1 MFTDDALDFIVDKAV
16 EYKLGARG
24 LRSIVESVMTEPMF
38 EIPSTKK
45 KILVVDK
52 EYAQKQIEKT
62 NLNILSNK
70 MSE

>member
-1 MFTDDALDFIVDKAV
+1 
-16 EYKLGARG
+16 
-24 LRSIVESVMTEPMF
+24 
-38 EIPSTKK
+38 
-45 KILVVDK
+45 VVDK